1 MIFPNFLFQKGI
13 KSKRLNTHHFIT
25 ILLQYNLIVPMHI
38 YGQFTILAYLKG
50 EKKIKIK
57 LQSHF
62 FWTPS
67 ESHNYATIKDLT
79 TYCYKML

>member
-50 EKKIKIK
+50 EKKK
-57 LQSHF
+57 L
-62 FWTPS
+62 
-67 ESHNYATIKDLT
+67 NYKAIFSGLLVSLII
-79 TYCYKML
+79 MLQLRI